1 MKNCHILAVL
11 PYPLGPGWARD
22 INCTNIVPLTP
33 KIHFLKEVKKMNVL
47 WLSHDDGRKRIAL
60 YHLSQ

>member
-1 MKNCHILAVL
+1 MNFEKLS
-11 PYPLGPGWARD
+11 YPLGPGWARV

-33 KIHFLKEVKKMNVL
+33 KIKVKKMNVL